1 MVDSDPADTEE
12 KVVDPTIIREDGS
25 RRGLIRKEEGQKG
38 EESSGGTIV
47 ILKGSTSSSNS
58 SKSSNSRLI
67 KHQRVHA
74 SKIVSGGAPIHLRE
88 EGGEGKKGEAVVQ
101 LVDRDLHQAYKSPLN
116 RLSNAQLA
124 LLYQRYGGASGVEGR
139 NDSATALT
147 ETPIPAASPQSSLP
161 DSSAASGEPQNTSQ
175 YSQHETARLQFIKR
189 LHRLIA
195 AREQRRRLLRP
206 IQLTNVN
213 IYPNSVGA
221 ESGLG
226 TATPVSI
233 LVDTYPGRRKGAEG
247 EVKGT
252 PIVVSDDSDDPA
264 EETEAVGGRNVT
276 GGQRQR
282 VYSQKT
288 QLANESGVAGPA
300 ARNGTEEGVGLRQ
313 LADGVEELL
322 NSTAGT
328 SRNGTAGNRKEDAVE
343 LLLPL
348 LLADASSNDTSTT
361 TGAGPEEQSGG
372 KNHGGVYFRFQ
383 GPNNPRDTAEP
394 DTSKKA
400 IANRHRNRKI

>member
-12 KVVDPTIIREDGS
+12 KIVDPTIIQEDGS

-47 ILKGSTSSSNS
+47 ILKGISSSSNS

-88 EGGEGKKGEAVVQ
+88 EGGEGKKGETVVQ

-139 NDSATALT
+139 NDSATALS
-147 ETPIPAASPQSSLP
+147 ETPTVVSPQPSPP

-175 YSQHETARLQFIKR
+175 YSQQQTARLQFIKR

-226 TATPVSI
+226 AATPVSI

-264 EETEAVGGRNVT
+264 EEAVGGRNET

-288 QLANESGVAGPA
+288 QLA
-300 ARNGTEEGVGLRQ
+300 
-313 LADGVEELL
+313 DGAEELL

-328 SRNGTAGNRKEDAVE
+328 SGDATAGNRKEEAVE

-361 TGAGPEEQSGG
+361 TGAGTEEQSGS
-372 KNHGGVYFRFQ
+372 KNHGEFYFRFHGQ
-383 GPNNPRDTAEP
+383 E
-394 DTSKKA
+394 
-400 IANRHRNRKI
+400 HYH